1 MTGQEPILALRRAG
15 SKPLFVWLADHPKT
29 IAHEL
34 TVRIQPQDVPE
45 QLDLRFLVGV
55 TVLVEGEVPERV
67 ERLAAACGRIARRV
81 IATTSRGRDVL
92 RITDTEGAMQWPN

>member
-1 MTGQEPILALRRAG
+1 MTGHEPILAMRRAG
-15 SKPLFVWLADHPKT
+15 SKPLYVWLTDHAKVTP
-29 IAHEL
+29 HPL

-55 TVLVEGEVPERV
+55 TALVEGADPARV
-67 ERLAAACGRIARRV
+67 QRLADACRPIARRV

-92 RITDTEGAMQWPN
+92 RITDTDGALTWQS